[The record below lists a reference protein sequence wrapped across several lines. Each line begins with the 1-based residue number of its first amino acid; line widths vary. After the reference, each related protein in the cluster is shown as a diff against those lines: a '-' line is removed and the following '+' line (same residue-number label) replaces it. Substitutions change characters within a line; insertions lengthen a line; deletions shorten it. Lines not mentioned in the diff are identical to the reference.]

1 MQPEQRRKS
10 YTIWSDS
17 DEVLLMRRLKRR
29 SYGAIHR
36 NSPSYLRCNLLLF
49 RPISPCVFPFP
60 QHPYIPSPHVKW
72 YETQNILLS
81 PLQSQRGNVILRA
94 KHTRTQ
100 THTRALWLWCTHL
113 TQGDI
118 TIYVCWSEK
127 WLTRNFRERMKC
139 KGSIRTRAF
148 TLKGKMKSLNA
159 IRSKFARL
167 VPFSLY
173 APQVYTGVRRLA
185 HGIRSSNR
193 TQLITDM

>member
-17 DEVLLMRRLKRR
+17 GGVQLMRRSKRR
-29 SYGAIHR
+29 TYGAIHL

-72 YETQNILLS
+72 YETQNILLN
-81 PLQSQRGNVILRA
+81 PLQSERGNVILRA
-94 KHTRTQ
+94 KR
-100 THTRALWLWCTHL
+100 THTPMLFGSGAHTWQR
-113 TQGDI
+113 G

-127 WLTRNFRERMKC
+127 WLTPNFRERMKC

-159 IRSKFARL
+159 IRSKFAQL

-185 HGIRSSNR
+185 HGICSSNS